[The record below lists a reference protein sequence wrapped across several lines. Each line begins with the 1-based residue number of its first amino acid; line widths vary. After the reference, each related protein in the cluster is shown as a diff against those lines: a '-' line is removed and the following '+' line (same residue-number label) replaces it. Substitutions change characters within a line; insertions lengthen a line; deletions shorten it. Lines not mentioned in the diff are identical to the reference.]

1 MTYGEDG
8 LCGKDTRHLAL
19 VLLLRGADNRRVVE
33 QTVLGCVVLRLEGA
47 VWCDMRTCMRWY
59 GASTQLRSI
68 S

>member
-19 VLLLRGADNRRVVE
+19 VLLLRGAYNRRVVE

-47 VWCDMRTCMRWY
+47 MQCDMRTRMR
-59 GASTQLRSI
+59 
-68 S
+68 